1 MTTPRPASPWLRE
14 LPVAVGVVG
23 GALGLW
29 WMGRAWVLDGSFVGY
44 RWPDYVAEAML
55 VAARQT
61 NLYDPF
67 RQPLHGALL
76 AGLGEA
82 LGRYSDAAVLI
93 SSAATLAL
101 VLAAALAG
109 RALGG
114 PWAGGLAALTLPWT
128 HTAAWM
134 SRWANSYALLSGL
147 SGLSLGLAVA
157 AARWPGLLFA
167 AGAGLAGGLA
177 WGVDAR
183 GLLFAPAAAGLVLL
197 GATAPGLGWRRWLM
211 PPLFAL
217 GLAVGP
223 WSVEALGQ
231 SEQHAMSAAEK
242 LHHQRG
248 VVHRWVQIAP
258 RAEVISACAS
268 MTQDQLLTREY
279 LSTPCAKAVLRHN
292 LEDQLPGQAP
302 FGRFTALALIFAL
315 LPGGRGLR
323 GSLEGLLSVLAPA
336 AAIVAFALITPL
348 PERYLAPMG
357 LPLALAVPLALG
369 RLAALAP
376 SRAQTGLAAALTL
389 LAAGFAWISDPAS
402 RHKPSPEQLDPQY
415 GRWTRAAAGVTAR
428 LEPDEPYLDC
438 SLHYVDLAML
448 PERRHELPWMN
459 TGTPSMNDDHTKACL
474 AWIQAGVGAVSV
486 DRSLTVEY
494 APVRGGPKRRVD
506 LGAILEAHGSWS
518 QVWSFGDFEL
528 WRGGAP

>member
-1 MTTPRPASPWLRE
+1 MTTPPPARPWLRE
-14 LPVAVGVVG
+14 LPVALGALG

-44 RWPDYVAEAML
+44 RWPDYVAEAMV
-55 VAARQT
+55 VAARQA

-67 RQPLHGALL
+67 RHPLHGALL
-76 AGLGEA
+76 AWLGEA
-82 LGRYSDAAVLI
+82 LGRFSDAAVLI
-93 SSAATLAL
+93 SSASTLAL

-147 SGLSLGLAVA
+147 GGLSLGLAVA

-177 WGVDAR
+177 WGVDTR
-183 GLLFAPAAAGLVLL
+183 GLLFAPAAAALVLL

-211 PPLFAL
+211 PPVFAL
-217 GLAVGP
+217 GMAVGP

-231 SEQHAMSAAEK
+231 TEQHAMSEAEK
-242 LHHQRG
+242 LRHQRG

-268 MTQDQLLTREY
+268 MSEDQLLTREY

-302 FGRFTALALIFAL
+302 FGRFTALALLLAL

-323 GSLEGLLSVLAPA
+323 GSLEGLLSVVAPA

-357 LPLALAVPLALG
+357 LPLALAVPVALA

-376 SRAQTGLAAALTL
+376 ARAQGGLAGIMTL
-389 LAAGFAWISDPAS
+389 LAAAFAWVGDPAN

-415 GRWTRAAAGVTAR
+415 GRWTRAAEGVTSR
-428 LEPDEPYLDC
+428 LTPEEPYLDC

-448 PERRHELPWMN
+448 PERRHSLPLMN
-459 TGTPSMNDDHTKACL
+459 TGAPSMTDDHALACL
-474 AWIQAGVGAVSV
+474 AWIEAGVGAISV

-494 APVRGGPKRRVD
+494 APVRGGPKRRVE
-506 LGAILEAHGSWS
+506 LGASLEAHGGWTK
-518 QVWSFGDFEL
+518 VWGFGDFQL
-528 WRGGAP
+528 WRGATP